1 MAEELLQRAIGA
13 FKAGRKDEARSLF
26 MDIVEQDQH
35 HEEAWLYL
43 SALVDTLEEQQICLE
58 NVLTVNPNNEK
69 AKAGLELVKQKRS
82 AQQEESSASATP
94 DARTLSS
101 ATPPETVAPFGGSSS
116 PPIGAEFG
124 ASSGDNLFGEPAF
137 GEVPEESPPAFG
149 SDFAFGADSSGFA
162 TGSDSSADTGL
173 GSDDPFSWL
182 NDSPGQPSPDP
193 ASPTTPPSPA
203 PSDSLD
209 APVSSVDW
217 GRADQP
223 AVYGSGRSID
233 EPTSEDYD
241 NWMDSLPLGAE
252 TSDAPGAESDSDSAF
267 GAAPFGDASYMAKDD
282 SFAADDLFGQ
292 EAPAGPF
299 GDSGWDSSSD
309 SGETGTSSSDS
320 SVAAFGTPET
330 DFGLSSS
337 EPFES
342 VDDDLFE
349 AAGGF
354 ADDEDE
360 PAETSAFGS
369 SPFDMDDEKSTA
381 FFAENGSA
389 GSGGGFD
396 FSFNDGDDAPADAAT
411 GKRTGASNEAAAA
424 FFRQIPS
431 EIEPFESG
439 ISQRSLVLLGAIVL
453 LVVLNGVSL
462 AMLLM

>member
-1 MAEELLQRAIGA
+1 MAEELLQRAMSA
-13 FKAGRKDEARSLF
+13 YKAGRKDEARSLF

-94 DARTLSS
+94 DARPPSS
-101 ATPPETVAPFGGSSS
+101 ATPPETAAPFEESSS
-116 PPIGAEFG
+116 PPIGAEFS
-124 ASSGDNLFGEPAF
+124 ASAGDNLFGEPTF
-137 GEVPEESPPAFG
+137 GEVSEESPSAFG

-162 TGSDSSADTGL
+162 TGSDSSADAGL

-182 NDSPGQPSPDP
+182 DDSPGQPSPDS
-193 ASPTTPPSPA
+193 ASPATPPPA

-209 APVSSVDW
+209 APASSVDW

-252 TSDAPGAESDSDSAF
+252 TSDAPVPKTDSDSAF
-267 GAAPFGDASYMAKDD
+267 GSAPFGDASYMAEDD

-292 EAPAGPF
+292 ETPAGPF

-309 SGETGTSSSDS
+309 SGETGNSSSDS
-320 SVAAFGTPET
+320 SAAALGAPET

-342 VDDDLFE
+342 VDEDLFE

-369 SPFDMDDEKSTA
+369 SPFDVDDAANTA
-381 FFAENGSA
+381 LFAENELTD
-389 GSGGGFD
+389 SGGGFD
-396 FSFNDGDDAPADAAT
+396 FSFSDDDDAPPKAEVSQ
-411 GKRTGASNEAAAA
+411 GKGASKAAAA
-424 FFRQIPS
+424 FFRQIPN
-431 EIEPFESG
+431 EVEPFEGG

-462 AMLLM
+462 AMLLT